1 VDSYEENNPMKRPKQ
16 LPAVDRNAIRTAA
29 IPAGAGV
36 RASAGYF
43 DMISPYFASLS
54 PVMGTL

>member
-1 VDSYEENNPMKRPKQ
+1 MKRPKQ
-16 LPAVDRNAIRTAA
+16 LPAVDRNAARTAA

-43 DMISPYFASLS
+43 DTISPFFASLS
-54 PVMGTL
+54 PVMGTM

>member
-1 VDSYEENNPMKRPKQ
+1 MKRPKQ
-16 LPAVDRNAIRTAA
+16 LPAVERNATKTAMV
-29 IPAGAGV
+29 PAGANV

-54 PVMGTL
+54 SAFSGM

>member
-1 VDSYEENNPMKRPKQ
+1 MDLHEEENPMKRPKQ
-16 LPAVDRNAIRTAA
+16 LPAIDRNAIRTAA
-29 IPAGAGV
+29 VPAGAGV

-54 PVMGTL
+54 SAMSGM

>member
-1 VDSYEENNPMKRPKQ
+1 MKRPKQ
-16 LPAVDRNAIRTAA
+16 VPAVDRNANRTAA

-54 PVMGTL
+54 IRRSSIASI